1 MRVFGDVSILDQEGR
16 FGERSVHD
24 TLRRCF
30 EGDERWLA
38 IYGMAV
44 LQLTDKGPFPDGVRP
59 LTELDFLVVNRDLG
73 VLLVEV
79 KGGQIRCKDQ
89 QWESRR
95 DHEWRRLERSPM
107 KQAVDGLYSL
117 MHRATATAAIG
128 SQARLILHAA
138 LVAFP
143 AVDRIHP
150 LTSDF
155 TPESVAF
162 RDTCAEPARFERW
175 LEAAFHHLQ
184 AQHGMRSRSREVA
197 ALLDELVMPVVTS
210 EFGIRTMASRIA
222 AGDTVS
228 VVRPGKHD
236 EFVRERELRRRVLVD
251 GPAGSGKTM
260 VGMIRVARALQADP
274 AARALFLSYNLLV
287 ADRTRAA
294 LSQAFGDRVV
304 VDAYHPFADREIRR
318 AQVDL
323 QVPDD
328 ISSRNLHYREEVP
341 QKLELALQRLPRDPS
356 DQFDLLVIDEA
367 QDFNWRWIL
376 SLEPLLKPGAAQWA
390 LCDPQQFI
398 FGAVASEATEAEDR
412 IAEMRASLSQ
422 YFGDPD
428 RLLVCYRMS
437 RAIFRYLGDRGL
449 LPAHA
454 KCDSLAYEGVPPV
467 EERVSHADA
476 PAAVKAAAAHIIRD
490 LGIPPQQI
498 LVQTK
503 HRAATERNPLF
514 GHFGRFMDGR
524 YRLAEYPGPDGEHP
538 DAVPCV
544 TISKYKGCERA
555 ASIVVESSSM
565 ADTDGGN
572 LLYTALTR
580 ARLHLHVIR
589 VKDGPAGTTAT
600 GSPSSSGS
608 H

>member
-1 MRVFGDVSILDQEGR
+1 MRVFGDVSILDQDGR

-30 EGDERWLA
+30 EGDDRWLA

-44 LQLTDKGPFPDGVRP
+44 LQLTDKGPLPDGVRP
-59 LTELDFLVVNRDLG
+59 LTELDFLVVNRELG

-95 DHEWRRLERSPM
+95 DKQWRRLERSPM
-107 KQAVDGLYSL
+107 TQAIEGLFSL
-117 MHRATATAAIG
+117 MHRASATPAIG

-143 AVDRIHP
+143 GVDRIHP
-150 LTSDF
+150 LSSDLN
-155 TPESVAF
+155 PDSVAF
-162 RDTCAEPARFERW
+162 RETCTDAARFERW
-175 LEAAFHHLQ
+175 LAATFQRLQ
-184 AQHGMRSRSREVA
+184 AQHGIRSRGREVA

-222 AGDTVS
+222 ADDLLPVI
-228 VVRPGKHD
+228 RPGKHD
-236 EFVRERELRRRVLVD
+236 DFVRERELRRRVLVH

-274 AARALFLSYNLLV
+274 AARALFLTYNLLV

-304 VDAYHPFADREIRR
+304 VDAYHPFANREISR
-318 AQVDL
+318 AGIDL
-323 QVPDD
+323 QLPDD
-328 ISSRNLHYREEVP
+328 ISLRNRHYREEFP
-341 QKLELALQRLPRDPS
+341 QKLELALQRLPREPS

-367 QDFNWRWIL
+367 QDFNWRWIV
-376 SLEPLLKPGAAQWA
+376 SLERLLKSGAAQWA
-390 LCDPQQFI
+390 LYDPQQFI
-398 FGAVASEATEAEDR
+398 FGAVASEETEAKDR

-422 YFGDPD
+422 HFGDPD

-437 RAIFRYLGDRGL
+437 RAIFRYLGERGL

-454 KCDSLAYEGVPPV
+454 ECDSLAYEGVPPV

-476 PAAVKAAAAHIIRD
+476 PAAVKAAAAHIIKD

-524 YRLAEYPGPDGEHP
+524 YRLAEYPGPDGERP

-544 TISKYKGCERA
+544 TISRYKGCERA
-555 ASIVVESSSM
+555 ASIVVESASM

-589 VKDGPAGTTAT
+589 VRDGSVASAGRDV
-600 GSPSSSGS
+600 SSHSTE